1 MADKTPPKL
10 LSSTPIANAAAVA
23 IAKDIVLTF
32 DEAVKAGTGN
42 IVISDGINTQ
52 NVSINDK
59 TQITFKDKTLTINPK
74 VDLLA
79 NSHYSVM
86 IDATAIQDL
95 AGNKYAGIKD
105 SKKISF
111 DTIDTAAPVFVSITP
126 KANATAVK
134 INQNLIFTFNESV
147 KLGTGFITISNGID
161 SQKISVTDK
170 SQVTLN
176 GKTLTVNPQKDLLS
190 NSHYGITIDSSV
202 IKDFASN
209 KYLGITDSKVLSF
222 DTIDTIAPV
231 LLSSTPKPNNSTI
244 GVNQNF
250 TLVFSEM
257 VKSGTGNI
265 VISDGKNTQKI
276 LITDKSQVTFNDKT
290 ITINPKQDFFI
301 NAHYSITIDGTA
313 IKDLA
318 GNRFAGIKSSQT
330 LSFYTKDTVAPILLS
345 SSPKINQTAV
355 KVDQNLV
362 FTFSEMIQ
370 IGTGNII
377 ITNGKDTT
385 KIQITDKSQVTFTNQ
400 KITINP
406 KVDFLTDTHYIVKI
420 DGTAIKDATGNKFTG
435 ITDLSFDTV
444 DTISP
449 LLDTTITIKNL
460 ADAIAVNKSLVLT
473 FTEAVKIG
481 TGNIIISSSKD
492 TRTILVSDKS
502 QVSIDGQNVTI
513 NPTDDFVFGATYTM
527 ILESGTFKDNA
538 NNAYVGNKSLP
549 LNFKIKDVILP
560 PKDTTPPNLVS
571 LAPADDSS
579 KIAQNVNFTIKFSEF
594 ITAGKGIITLSD
606 GSKDI
611 RTINIESKDKQ
622 ITIDKNQL
630 IINPTLNL
638 KSDTTYFIKIDKG
651 VIKDLAGNDFIGITD
666 TKTFNFKTG
675 PSPTGT
681 AIDDYIAG
689 ASVIVRDSD
698 GKIYTTY
705 TDNYGHFTFP
715 KDTPVSSISV
725 TGGVDIGTGNPFKG
739 QLTAPA
745 GASVVTPL
753 TTLLDAFSKN
763 GETLAQSQSLIAK
776 AFGFDAS
783 KIDFMN
789 YDQMAEAATNT
800 NKTSAF
806 NLVAINAKI
815 VNLLI
820 MGSETL
826 KNTSTN
832 AISNIDASNLM
843 VSSLVNSISK
853 AKETKIDLNNT
864 AFLKDVFVG
873 ATTVNKDIKFDTT
886 KINLVD
892 DVFATLI
899 ADTSANIDSA
909 LSNTTQ
915 NTVTLLSN
923 VSRVSN
929 FTQNTA
935 MNSIVI
941 AISNPKTFNEKT
953 LLDTLTGS
961 KADEAIKKIIIPDN
975 NLTPNPID
983 IIGSNTNN
991 NTGNNTGGGTTPP
1004 PNNGDIGSNTN
1015 NNTGN
1020 NSSTT
1025 VTPVLTLRLASDTG
1039 SSSTDN
1045 KTSNGQ
1051 INVANLIG
1059 GRIWEYSINGGAKQA
1074 GSGSSISVIGD
1085 GEKSVVVTQTDA
1097 KNVEKTASLTFT
1109 LDTTPPTAPT
1119 LSDKSGIVTNGSI
1132 TVLGL
1137 ESSATWKY
1145 SVNGTESVG
1154 SGSSFT
1160 VTGDGNK
1167 SVLVWQID
1175 IAGNDSSKASLNFI
1189 LLTADLA
1196 IPTLSLAADT
1206 GSSSTDNKT
1215 SNGQVNVFNLVSGT
1229 TWQYN
1234 LDGNNWITGSG
1245 SSFTVSG
1252 DGSKSVTVKQT
1263 NASGKVATSTSLTF
1277 DLDTS
1282 TPAKPFLTLS
1292 SYITNSNEKLTKSGK
1307 VDVANVN
1314 VESGA
1319 TWQYSTDNGK
1329 SWVLGSGSS
1338 FTLTGD
1344 GTKSVLVKQ
1353 TDSAG
1358 NSTVSESLSF
1368 TLDATAPA
1376 TPVLSLVE
1384 DTGNPTDSITGN
1396 GGVKFTKETNALWYY
1411 STDDSSWTQG
1421 NDSTFTITGDGSK
1434 SVFVKQIDIAG
1445 NESTHGR
1452 LNFTLTATKPSAPT
1466 LSLASDTGN
1475 PSDSITN
1482 NGQVN
1487 VFGLSS
1493 GSSWQYSIDNGTNW
1507 ITGNGS
1513 NFSVTGDGAKIVLV
1527 KQIDSSGNSSTI
1539 STLNFSLITS
1549 LPATPSIDSI
1559 SSDGQVNISGLVSN
1573 GIWQYSV
1580 ESAVSWNVG
1589 SGSSFKIT
1597 GNTTK
1602 SLLVKQTDGAGN
1614 VSANA
1619 SLNFSFASGVYTGTP
1634 PNVAANLDSLE
1645 AQSITLSAIKLIS
1658 SVKKTSL
1665 ILTKSQLLNNQNALS
1680 RIDGTTFGT
1689 TGSFQ
1694 IELEV
1699 KATLTAKEMASLLPT
1714 VGAKIKS
1721 NSVTIQDSA
1730 QNVQIYWDQLHA
1742 LNIDPPIGAIYFTDK
1757 VKPKLSL
1764 SLGQYDNEQLL
1775 ANTEQSGLLKFVKSP
1790 YSLVV
1795 YDVQTNDAITEA
1807 LNTSISSITV
1817 TDTAAAISASFGSLI
1832 NIYSIGK
1839 LNTIIVTDNKALDIS
1854 SYKDL
1859 PKAADVLS
1867 KVSWLASM
1875 SDFISDYTNSA
1886 VSLIT
1891 VKDSAESV
1899 QANIDLL
1906 QTSIKKLLTIE
1917 LTDNSIPTITLSEQQ
1932 YKNDFSVLSK
1942 INTAHELNIVSGL
1955 SNLVSVVTLA
1965 TANEIRFNGVVNSL
1979 DLSGNTPI
1987 TISYDFANANEVIK
2001 VSHFGEDADKLMFS
2015 NLDSNTIETLDTKI
2029 NGQVAT
2035 WLHSS
2040 SDSNHG
2046 IVLLGVQTANL
2057 VISDNLVTLI

>member
-74 VDLLA
+74 TDLLA

-86 IDATAIQDL
+86 IDASAIQDL

-105 SKKISF
+105 TKKISF
-111 DTIDTAAPVFVSITP
+111 DTIDTAASVLVSSTP

-134 INQNLIFTFNESV
+134 LNQDLTFTFNESIKSGIGSITISNGKSSQKISITDKTQVTFNDKSFTVNPKKDLLANNHYSITIDSTAVKDLVGNLKDFPMFGFDTVDTASPVLVLSTPIVNATSVKVNQNFKFTFNESV
-147 KLGTGFITISNGID
+147 KVGTGFINISNEKD
-161 SQKISVTDK
+161 SQKIS
-170 SQVTLN
+170 
-176 GKTLTVNPQKDLLS
+176 
-190 NSHYGITIDSSV
+190 
-202 IKDFASN
+202 
-209 KYLGITDSKVLSF
+209 
-222 DTIDTIAPV
+222 
-231 LLSSTPKPNNSTI
+231 
-244 GVNQNF
+244 
-250 TLVFSEM
+250 
-257 VKSGTGNI
+257 
-265 VISDGKNTQKI
+265 
-276 LITDKSQVTFNDKT
+276 ITDKSQVTFSGKSFT
-290 ITINPKQDFFI
+290 VNPKKDLLA
-301 NAHYSITIDGTA
+301 NSHYTVTIDATA
-313 IKDLA
+313 IQDNA
-318 GNRFAGIKSSQT
+318 
-330 LSFYTKDTVAPILLS
+330 
-345 SSPKINQTAV
+345 
-355 KVDQNLV
+355 
-362 FTFSEMIQ
+362 
-370 IGTGNII
+370 
-377 ITNGKDTT
+377 
-385 KIQITDKSQVTFTNQ
+385 
-400 KITINP
+400 
-406 KVDFLTDTHYIVKI
+406 
-420 DGTAIKDATGNKFTG
+420 GNKFSG
-435 ITDLSFDTV
+435 ITDLKKLSFDTV
-444 DTISP
+444 DNIKP
-449 LLDTTITIKNL
+449 LLDSTTPKNLTDSIPVNKSIVLMFSEAVKVGSGSITIK
-460 ADAIAVNKSLVLT
+460 S
-473 FTEAVKIG
+473 G
-481 TGNIIISSSKD
+481 KD
-492 TRTILVSDKS
+492 LRTILVSDKS
-502 QVSIDGQNVTI
+502 QVSIDDKSVTI
-513 NPTDDFVFGATYTM
+513 NPTNDFVAGATYT
-527 ILESGTFKDNA
+527 LTLNAGTFKDNA
-538 NNAYVGNKSLP
+538 NNAYAGNKLNP
-549 LNFKIKDVILP
+549 LTFKTQGIILP
-560 PKDTTPPNLVS
+560 TKPNPDIISPSKDITPPNLVS
-571 LAPADDSS
+571 LTPDYGST
-579 KIAQNVNFTIKFSEF
+579 KVAQNADFIIKFSES
-594 ITAGKGIITLSD
+594 ITAGRGYITVSD
-606 GSKDI
+606 GAKDVRI
-611 RTINIESKDKQ
+611 INVESKDKQ
-622 ITIDKNQL
+622 ITIDNDQL

-638 KSDTTYFIKIDKG
+638 KADTAYFIKIDIG
-651 VIKDLAGNDFIGITD
+651 AIKDLAGNSFAGITD

-675 PSPTGT
+675 AFQLITGT
-681 AIDDYIAG
+681 AIDDYIDG
-689 ASVIVRDSD
+689 ATVTIQDSD
-698 GKIYTTY
+698 GKTYTTN
-705 TDNYGHFTFP
+705 TDNYGRFTFP
-715 KDTPVSSISV
+715 KDTPVRSVSV
-725 TGGVDIGTGNPFKG
+725 TGGIDTGTGNPFKG

-753 TTLLDAFSKN
+753 TTLLDAFAKN
-763 GETLAQSQSLIAK
+763 GETLAQAQLLIAK

-783 KIDFMN
+783 KIDSMN
-789 YDQMAEAATNT
+789 YDQMAEATKNT
-800 NKTSAF
+800 NKESAF

-815 VNLLI
+815 VNLLVT
-820 MGSETL
+820 GSETL
-826 KNTSTN
+826 KNSSTN

-909 LSNTTQ
+909 LSNTAQ

-935 MNSIVI
+935 TNSIVI

-953 LLDTLTGS
+953 LLDALTGS
-961 KADEAIKKIIIPDN
+961 KADEAIKKTVIPDG
-975 NLTPNPID
+975 NLTPPPIP
-983 IIGSNTNN
+983 T
-991 NTGNNTGGGTTPP
+991 
-1004 PNNGDIGSNTN
+1004 DIGSNTN

-1020 NSSTT
+1020 NSSTST
-1025 VTPVLTLRLASDTG
+1025 GGGTTPPPDNKGNNSSTTLTLSLASDTG
-1039 SSSTDN
+1039 SSSTD
-1045 KTSNGQ
+1045 KITSSGQ
-1051 INVANLIG
+1051 INVANLVG
-1059 GRIWEYSINGGAKQA
+1059 GRIWEYSVNGGAKQT
-1074 GSGSSISVIGD
+1074 GSGSSISIIGD
-1085 GEKSVVVTQTDA
+1085 GTKSVVVTQTDA

-1109 LDTTPPTAPT
+1109 LDTTPPAAPT
-1119 LSDKSGIVTNGSI
+1119 VESKSGVVTDG
-1132 TVLGL
+1132 TVKVTAT
-1137 ESSATWKY
+1137 ESNWKY

-1154 SGSSFT
+1154 SGSSFP

-1167 SVLVWQID
+1167 SVLVWQTD
-1175 IAGNDSSKASLNFI
+1175 QAGNDSSKASLNFV
-1189 LLTADLA
+1189 LSTGVLA
-1196 IPTLSLAADT
+1196 TPTLSLAADT

-1229 TWQYN
+1229 TWQYS

-1252 DGSKSVTVKQT
+1252 DGSKSVSVKQT
-1263 NASGKVATSTSLTF
+1263 NASGKVATSTPLTF

-1282 TPAKPFLTLS
+1282 APAKQPVLTLS
-1292 SYITNSNEKLTKSGK
+1292 SYITTSSDEKLAKSG
-1307 VDVANVN
+1307 NVN
-1314 VESGA
+1314 VANLESGA
-1319 TWQYSTDNGK
+1319 TWQYSTDSGK
-1329 SWVLGSGSS
+1329 SWVLGSGSN

-1353 TDSAG
+1353 TDTAG
-1358 NSTVSESLSF
+1358 NSTLSESLIF
-1368 TLDATAPA
+1368 KLDTTAPA

-1384 DTGNPTDSITGN
+1384 DTGNPTDNITGN
-1396 GGVKFTKETNALWYY
+1396 GGVKFTNSETSALWYY
-1411 STDDSSWTQG
+1411 STDDNTWTPG
-1421 NDSTFTITGDGSK
+1421 NGSTFTITGDGSK

-1445 NESTHGR
+1445 NESIHGR

-1487 VFGLSS
+1487 VFGLNS

-1513 NFSVTGDGAKIVLV
+1513 NFSVSGDGTKTVLV

-1539 STLNFSLITS
+1539 STLGFSLVTS
-1549 LPATPSIDSI
+1549 LPATPSIDSVTSI
-1559 SSDGQVNISGLVSN
+1559 GQVNLSGLISN

-1580 ESAVSWNVG
+1580 DGVSNVG
-1589 SGSSFKIT
+1589 SGTSFKIT

-1614 VSANA
+1614 VSADA
-1619 SLNFSFASGVYTGTP
+1619 SLLNFAFVSGVYTGTP

-1680 RIDGTTFGT
+1680 RIDGTTFGA

-1694 IELEV
+1694 IELEI
-1699 KATLTAKEMASLLPT
+1699 KSELTAKEMASLLPT

-1721 NSVTIQDSA
+1721 NSVTIKDSA

-1775 ANTEQSGLLKFVKSP
+1775 SNTEQSGLLKFIKSP

-1807 LNTSISSITV
+1807 LNTSISSVTI
-1817 TDTAAAISASFGSLI
+1817 TDTAAAISANFGSLI

-1867 KVSWLASM
+1867 KVSWLSSM
-1875 SDFISDYTNSA
+1875 SDFISDYKNSA
-1886 VSLIT
+1886 ISLIT

-1906 QTSIKKLLTIE
+1906 QASIKKLLTIE

-1932 YKNDFSVLSK
+1932 YKNDLSVLNK
-1942 INTAHELNIVSGL
+1942 INTAHELTIITGSPDAVS
-1955 SNLVSVVTLA
+1955 SVVLA
-1965 TANEIRFNGVVNSL
+1965 TTMQMSFNGIPSNL

-1987 TISYDFANANEVIK
+1987 MISYDVATADEVLK
-2001 VSHFGEDADKLMFS
+2001 VSHFGEDADKLMFG

-2040 SDSNHG
+2040 SDNNHG
-2046 IVLLGVQTANL
+2046 IVLLGIQTANL

>member
-10 LSSTPIANAAAVA
+10 LSSTPIANAVAIA

-74 VDLLA
+74 TDLLA

-105 SKKISF
+105 TKKISF
-111 DTIDTAAPVFVSITP
+111 DTIDTAASVLVSSTP

-134 INQNLIFTFNESV
+134 LNQDLVFTFNESIKSGTGSITISNGKSSQKISITDKTQVTFNDKSFTVNPKKDLLANSHYSITIDSTAV
-147 KLGTGFITISNGID
+147 KDLVGNLKDFPILGFDTVDTASPVLVLSTPIANATSVKINQNLKFTFNESIKLDTGFITISNEKD
-161 SQKISVTDK
+161 SQKISITDK
-170 SQVTLN
+170 SQVTLS
-176 GKTLTVNPQKDLLS
+176 GTSFTVNPKKDLLA
-190 NSHYGITIDSSV
+190 NSHYSVTID
-202 IKDFASN
+202 A
-209 KYLGITDSKVLSF
+209 
-222 DTIDTIAPV
+222 
-231 LLSSTPKPNNSTI
+231 
-244 GVNQNF
+244 
-250 TLVFSEM
+250 
-257 VKSGTGNI
+257 
-265 VISDGKNTQKI
+265 
-276 LITDKSQVTFNDKT
+276 
-290 ITINPKQDFFI
+290 
-301 NAHYSITIDGTA
+301 TA
-313 IKDLA
+313 I
-318 GNRFAGIKSSQT
+318 Q
-330 LSFYTKDTVAPILLS
+330 
-345 SSPKINQTAV
+345 
-355 KVDQNLV
+355 
-362 FTFSEMIQ
+362 
-370 IGTGNII
+370 
-377 ITNGKDTT
+377 
-385 KIQITDKSQVTFTNQ
+385 DK
-400 KITINP
+400 
-406 KVDFLTDTHYIVKI
+406 
-420 DGTAIKDATGNKFTG
+420 AGNKFSG
-435 ITDLSFDTV
+435 INDLKKLSFDTV
-444 DTISP
+444 DNIKP
-449 LLDTTITIKNL
+449 LLDSTTPKNL
-460 ADAIAVNKSLVLT
+460 ADSIAVNKSIVLT
-473 FTEAVKIG
+473 FSEAVKVGSGSITIKSG
-481 TGNIIISSSKD
+481 KD
-492 TRTILVSDKS
+492 LRTILVSDKS
-502 QVSIDGQNVTI
+502 QVSIDDKSVTI
-513 NPTDDFVFGATYTM
+513 NPTNDFVAGATYT
-527 ILESGTFKDNA
+527 LTLNAGTFKDNA
-538 NNAYVGNKSLP
+538 NNAYAGNKLNP
-549 LNFKIKDVILP
+549 LTFKTQGIILP
-560 PKDTTPPNLVS
+560 TKPNPDIISPSKDITPPNLVS
-571 LAPADDSS
+571 LTPDDGST
-579 KIAQNVNFTIKFSEF
+579 KVAQNADFIIKFSES
-594 ITAGKGIITLSD
+594 ITAGRGYITVSD
-606 GSKDI
+606 GAKDVRI
-611 RTINIESKDKQ
+611 INVESKDKQ
-622 ITIDKNQL
+622 ITIDNNQL

-638 KSDTTYFIKIDKG
+638 KADTAYFIKIDIG
-651 VIKDLAGNDFIGITD
+651 AIKDLAGNSFAGITD

-675 PSPTGT
+675 AFQLITGT
-681 AIDDYIAG
+681 AIDDYIDG
-689 ASVIVRDSD
+689 ATVTIQDSD
-698 GKIYTTY
+698 GKTYTTD
-705 TDNYGHFTFP
+705 TDNYGRFTFP
-715 KDTPVSSISV
+715 KDTPVRSISV
-725 TGGVDIGTGNPFKG
+725 TGGIDTGTGNPFKG
-739 QLTAPA
+739 LLTAPA

-753 TTLLDAFSKN
+753 TTLLDAFAKN
-763 GETLAQSQSLIAK
+763 GETLAQAQLLIAK

-783 KIDFMN
+783 KIDSMN
-789 YDQMAEAATNT
+789 YDQMAEATKNT
-800 NKTSAF
+800 NKVSAF

-815 VNLLI
+815 VNLLVT
-820 MGSETL
+820 GSETL
-826 KNTSTN
+826 RNSSTN

-853 AKETKIDLNNT
+853 AKDTKIDLNNT

-923 VSRVSN
+923 VSRVSS

-935 MNSIVI
+935 TNSII
-941 AISNPKTFNEKT
+941 TAISNPKTFNEKT
-953 LLDTLTGS
+953 LLDVLTGS
-961 KADEAIKKIIIPDN
+961 KADDAIKKTVVPDD
-975 NLTPNPID
+975 NLTLPPISTTNPA
-983 IIGSNTNN
+983 
-991 NTGNNTGGGTTPP
+991 
-1004 PNNGDIGSNTN
+1004 DIGSNTN
-1015 NNTGN
+1015 NIGN
-1020 NSSTT
+1020 NSSTST
-1025 VTPVLTLRLASDTG
+1025 STGGATTTTTTTTPTPVLTLSLASDTG
-1039 SSSTDN
+1039 SSSTD
-1045 KTSNGQ
+1045 KITSSGQ
-1051 INVANLIG
+1051 INVANLVG
-1059 GRIWEYSINGGAKQA
+1059 GRIWEYSINGGAKQT
-1074 GSGSSISVIGD
+1074 GSGSSISIIGD
-1085 GEKSVVVTQTDA
+1085 GTKSVVVTQTDA

-1109 LDTTPPTAPT
+1109 LDTTTPVAPT
-1119 LSDKSGIVTNGSI
+1119 LSEKSG
-1132 TVLGL
+1132 TVIDGKIAVSGL
-1137 ESSATWKY
+1137 ESGVTWKY

-1167 SVLVWQID
+1167 SVFVWQTD
-1175 IAGNDSSKASLNFI
+1175 QAGNDSSKASLNFV
-1189 LLTADLA
+1189 LSTGVLA
-1196 IPTLSLAADT
+1196 TPTLSLAADT

-1215 SNGQVNVFNLVSGT
+1215 SNGQVNVFNLVSGA
-1229 TWQYN
+1229 TWQYS
-1234 LDGNNWITGSG
+1234 LDGNNWILGSG

-1252 DGSKSVTVKQT
+1252 DGSKSVSVKQT

-1282 TPAKPFLTLS
+1282 APAAKPVLTLS
-1292 SYITNSNEKLTKSGK
+1292 SYITTSSDEKLAKSG
-1307 VDVANVN
+1307 NVN
-1314 VESGA
+1314 VANLESGT
-1319 TWQYSTDNGK
+1319 TWQYSTDSGK
-1329 SWVLGSGSS
+1329 SWVLGSGSN

-1353 TDSAG
+1353 TDTAG
-1358 NSTVSESLSF
+1358 NSTLSESLSF
-1368 TLDATAPA
+1368 KLDTTAPA
-1376 TPVLSLVE
+1376 TPLLSLVE

-1396 GGVKFTKETNALWYY
+1396 GGVKFANLEASALWYY
-1411 STDDSSWTQG
+1411 STDDNTWTQG
-1421 NDSTFTITGDGSK
+1421 NGSTFTITGDGSK

-1445 NESTHGR
+1445 NESIHGR

-1487 VFGLSS
+1487 VFGLNS

-1513 NFSVTGDGAKIVLV
+1513 NFSVSGDGTKTVLV

-1539 STLNFSLITS
+1539 STLGFSLVTS
-1549 LPATPSIDSI
+1549 LPATPSIDSVTSI
-1559 SSDGQVNISGLVSN
+1559 GQVNLSGLISN

-1580 ESAVSWNVG
+1580 DGVSNVG
-1589 SGSSFKIT
+1589 SGTSFKIT
-1597 GNTTK
+1597 GNGTK

-1614 VSANA
+1614 VSADA
-1619 SLNFSFASGVYTGTP
+1619 SLGFTFASGSYTGTP

-1680 RIDGTTFGT
+1680 RIDGTTFGA

-1694 IELEV
+1694 IELEI
-1699 KATLTAKEMASLLPT
+1699 KSELTAKEMASLLPT

-1721 NSVTIQDSA
+1721 NSVTIKDSA

-1775 ANTEQSGLLKFVKSP
+1775 SNTEQSGLLKFIKSP

-1807 LNTSISSITV
+1807 LNTSISSVTI
-1817 TDTAAAISASFGSLI
+1817 TDTAAAISANFGSLI
-1832 NIYSIGK
+1832 NIYGIGK

-1867 KVSWLASM
+1867 KVSWLSLM
-1875 SDFISDYTNSA
+1875 SDFVSDYKNSA
-1886 VSLIT
+1886 ISLIT

-1906 QTSIKKLLTIE
+1906 QASIKKLLTIE

-1932 YKNDFSVLSK
+1932 YKNDLSVLNK
-1942 INTAHELNIVSGL
+1942 INTAHELTIIAGSPDAVS
-1955 SNLVSVVTLA
+1955 SAVLA
-1965 TANEIRFNGVVNSL
+1965 TTMQMSFNGIPSNL

-1987 TISYDFANANEVIK
+1987 TISYDVATADEVLK
-2001 VSHFGEDADKLMFS
+2001 VSHFGEDADKLMFG

-2040 SDSNHG
+2040 SDNNHG
-2046 IVLLGVQTANL
+2046 IVLLGIQTANL